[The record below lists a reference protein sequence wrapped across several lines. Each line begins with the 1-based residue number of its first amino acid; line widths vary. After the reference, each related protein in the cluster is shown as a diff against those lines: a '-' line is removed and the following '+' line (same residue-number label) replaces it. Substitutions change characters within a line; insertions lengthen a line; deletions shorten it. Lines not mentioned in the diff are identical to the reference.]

1 MTPIDLSLTSLVM
14 AMLAGL
20 ASIASPCVLPVV
32 PIIVTGTKEDHW
44 SRPLLIVLGLSLSF
58 MAMGALTS
66 IFGGAV
72 AGYMPV
78 LEKVAGVV
86 VILFGVLM
94 LFDVN
99 LFKKF
104 TALSQIQAGG
114 AGRWSG
120 LLMGLTL
127 GLVWIPCVGPMLSG
141 VLALVATEGKLSTG
155 LILLAFYSLG
165 FAVPMLLAG
174 YASQTARQKIRAI
187 NSHPLLVRL
196 VSGALLISFGVY
208 ILTAGMLSI
217 GFSTS

>member
-1 MTPIDLSLTSLVM
+1 MALDLSLTSVLM

-58 MAMGALTS
+58 MAMGALSS

-72 AGYMPV
+72 ARYIPL
-78 LEKVAGVV
+78 LEKVAGIV
-86 VILFGVLM
+86 VILFGALM

-104 TALSQIQAGG
+104 TALSQIQTKTG
-114 AGRWSG
+114 GRWSG

-141 VLALVATEGKLSTG
+141 VLALVATDGKLSNG
-155 LILLAFYSLG
+155 LILLACYSLG

-174 YASQTARQKIRAI
+174 YATQSARKNIRAI
-187 NSHPLLVRL
+187 NSHPLLIRL
-196 VSGALLISFGVY
+196 VSGVLLIGFGVY

>member
-1 MTPIDLSLTSLVM
+1 MALDLSLASLTM
-14 AMLAGL
+14 AVLAGL

-58 MAMGALTS
+58 MAMGALS
-66 IFGGAV
+66 SLFGGAV
-72 AGYMPV
+72 ARYIPT

-99 LFKKF
+99 LFKRF
-104 TALSQIQAGG
+104 SALSQIQTKGG
-114 AGRWSG
+114 GRWSG
-120 LLMGLTL
+120 LMMGVTL

-155 LILLAFYSLG
+155 LVLLAFYSLG
-165 FAVPMLLAG
+165 FAIPMLLAG
-174 YASQTARQKIRAI
+174 YTTQTARQKIRAI
-187 NSHPLLVRL
+187 NSHPLAIRL
-196 VSGALLISFGVY
+196 VSGVLLIGFGIY
-208 ILTAGMLSI
+208 ILSAGMLSI
-217 GFSTS
+217 GFTTS

>member
-1 MTPIDLSLTSLVM
+1 MTPIDLSLTSLAM

-44 SRPLLIVLGLSLSF
+44 SRPLLIVIGLSLSF

-72 AGYMPV
+72 ASYMPV
-78 LEKVAGVV
+78 LEKVAGGM

-104 TALSQIQAGG
+104 TALSQIQSRGD
-114 AGRWSG
+114 GRWSG

-141 VLALVATEGKLSTG
+141 VLAMVATDGKLSSG

-165 FAVPMLLAG
+165 FAIPMLLAG
-174 YASQTARQKIRAI
+174 YATQTARQKIRTI
-187 NSHPLLVRL
+187 NSHPLLIRL
-196 VSGALLISFGVY
+196 VSGALLIAFGVY